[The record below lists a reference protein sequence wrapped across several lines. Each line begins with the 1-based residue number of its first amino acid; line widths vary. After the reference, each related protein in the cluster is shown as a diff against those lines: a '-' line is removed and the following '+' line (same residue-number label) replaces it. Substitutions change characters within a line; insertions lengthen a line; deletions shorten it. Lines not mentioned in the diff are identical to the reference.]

1 MTFKLDNYLKS
12 FVISQFIVLEVINQ
26 INITLIDLI
35 FKLRILYSCIN
46 LYIIRFEREM
56 PVKINV
62 DTLNIFKGVQPLC
75 I

>member
-46 LYIIRFEREM
+46 LYIIRFE
-56 PVKINV
+56 KIISV
-62 DTLNIFKGVQPLC
+62 TRFFDTRNIFKGGTQS
-75 I
+75 